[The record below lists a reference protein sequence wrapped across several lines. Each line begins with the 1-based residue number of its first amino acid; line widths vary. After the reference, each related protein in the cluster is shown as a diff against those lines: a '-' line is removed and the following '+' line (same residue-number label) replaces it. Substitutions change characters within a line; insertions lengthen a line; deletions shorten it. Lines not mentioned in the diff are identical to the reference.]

1 MANPNPDQ
9 SGMVNFKDMTPEERR
24 EIAKKG
30 AIACNEK
37 KRARKSMRE
46 MLDYLLQK
54 DIQTKD
60 GQTMQTQEAILIST
74 IRKAIS
80 GNMNAVSFIRDTIG
94 EKPVDKVQFTP
105 TEESIKEVE
114 KLIED
119 GK

>member
-1 MANPNPDQ
+1 MSNPNPDQ
-9 SGMVNFKDMTPEERR
+9 SGMINFKDMTPERRR

-30 AIACNEK
+30 AEACNEK
-37 KRARKSMRE
+37 KKARKSMKE

-60 GQTMQTQEAILIST
+60 GQTMQTQEAILVST

-94 EKPVDKVQFTP
+94 EKPVDVVQFSP
-105 TEESIKEVE
+105 TEDNIKD
-114 KLIED
+114 IQSMIDD